1 MSDTT
6 DGYRDG
12 TAAGAAIRAAA
23 QRSTQGRSPSID
35 ALIRQTTFDRFLCRV
50 FAVDDGAFVLKG
62 GTGMLARMPRG
73 RSTRDI
79 DLAATDQDLE
89 TAVAELIERTS
100 LDLGDHFRFVFTTR
114 TTQIEGDNQPY
125 TSGCRLAF
133 DSYLGVTPRGTVNI
147 DLAVGYDPTA
157 PAERVAP
164 SSRLTRLRFVS
175 HDYLLYPLADQVSD
189 KVCATLQLYGERQRP
204 SSREKDLVDLTL
216 IASSQ
221 PLDAAQLRVAL
232 ATEFRR
238 RGLEPIDAF
247 TVPSHWG
254 AAYRRLAGA
263 TALSTIAPTV
273 VDAVAVMSRLLD
285 PILGGTVT
293 SGTWSP
299 ARRIWD

>member
-1 MSDTT
+1 M
-6 DGYRDG
+6 
-12 TAAGAAIRAAA
+12 
-23 QRSTQGRSPSID
+23 
-35 ALIRQTTFDRFLCRV
+35 
-50 FAVDDGAFVLKG
+50 
-62 GTGMLARMPRG
+62 
-73 RSTRDI
+73 
-79 DLAATDQDLE
+79 
-89 TAVAELIERTS
+89 
-100 LDLGDHFRFVFTTR
+100 
-114 TTQIEGDNQPY
+114 
-125 TSGCRLAF
+125 
-133 DSYLGVTPRGTVNI
+133 NI

-157 PAERVAP
+157 PPDRVAP
-164 SSRLTRLRFVS
+164 SNRLTQLRFAS

-216 IASSQ
+216 IASFR

-273 VDAVAVMSRLLD
+273 VDAFAVTSRLLD
-285 PILGGTVT
+285 PILDVTVT
-293 SGTWSP
+293 SGTWDP
-299 ARRIWD
+299 ARRIWDLYRVEAVRPSGDESSAAAQNSRTASSGSSSPRTSVGIRFLKAKNPRDADGHAVPSQRRRTVTSAIPS